1 MRLPPI
7 LQGDSFKRLLQG
19 AFIGFVGTMIIGFN
33 WGGWSLGSTAN
44 KLAEQRADS
53 AVIAALT
60 PICVQNF
67 LKANDGVANLATLKA
82 ISSTYE
88 QKTYVE
94 KSGWAT
100 RLGATSPDSPL
111 ARACAEKLTETK
123 AAAQ

>member
-1 MRLPPI
+1 MQVHPI
-7 LQGDSFKRLLQG
+7 LQGDSRKRLLQG
-19 AFIGFVGTMIIGFN
+19 AFLGFLATMIIGFG
-33 WGGWSLGSTAN
+33 WGGWTLGSTAN

-67 LKANDGVANLATLKA
+67 LKADNGVANLAVLKA
-82 ISSTYE
+82 ISSTWE
-88 QKTYVE
+88 QNTYVE

-100 RLGATSPDSPL
+100 RLGATSPDYQL
-111 ARACAEKLTETK
+111 ARACAEKLSETK